1 MELFPEL
8 KTLNFFQRA
17 FLGSLVWRS
26 PEKTSSATRELL
38 SELWKE
44 GRFIESIYDVFLMC
58 SCEPEHILNASSL
71 HRHLASLNM
80 PERDAIWSIYLHDQY
95 DSYDHGPMYRL
106 IEWAWQANK
115 ESTEDW
121 VIELCAITLSWF
133 LTSSNRFLRDRAT
146 KALASMLG
154 KRPQVLPKIID
165 HFRNID
171 DPYVTERLCAV
182 AYGTVVLSENTSAI
196 QEIAAS
202 IYGLVFS
209 QRRPP
214 THLLL
219 RDYARGVIETAI
231 HKNARPSTV
240 ALHSILPPYESSWP
254 LQSPDPDQLEPYKE
268 RPENK
273 NDPAW
278 SRVWLYHSIVGDSD
292 FTRYAIDQGCGHFS
306 QHSLSD
312 TTNLH
317 AGDRGTTS
325 KLRDDQFDCGVAQ
338 RWMALRVFN
347 LGWTVERFGQFDKR
361 LDRLYSLHETCKP
374 ERLGKKYTWIALHE
388 LLARL
393 SDNVEYREDSGG
405 LEPTLYNGPWQLYR
419 RDIDPCLMQKTH
431 QVDWG
436 KGRETWWQ
444 PVDYAFDERNEER
457 FEAWTSDFQDLFD
470 PVEMIEV
477 EHPEGS
483 RWLVLES
490 NFRRVEQPPIE
501 EDEYKVLRRN
511 VGLAVT
517 GYFVQADHAEAL
529 LKWLKGQQ
537 FWRLPEP
544 VTIRQVFL
552 GEYPWAPS
560 FKEYDAAD
568 SWEYGNYLDQPHP
581 MVVSSAWYSW
591 ERELRLL
598 HR

>member
-1 MELFPEL
+1 MTWLHKGLDVDNPADSLMSIKPLRLLFTDKSYAQRHVGWVSALSIQLPERAGREVMELFPEL

-58 SCEPEHILNASSL
+58 SCEPETY
-71 HRHLASLNM
+71 
-80 PERDAIWSIYLHDQY
+80 PERLFTAQTPREPEHAGTGRDMVDISPRSIRFLR
-95 DSYDHGPMYRL
+95 SWPNVPL

-231 HKNARPSTV
+231 HKKRSSFNRST
-240 ALHSILPPYESSWP
+240 
-254 LQSPDPDQLEPYKE
+254 
-268 RPENK
+268 
-273 NDPAW
+273 
-278 SRVWLYHSIVGDSD
+278 
-292 FTRYAIDQGCGHFS
+292 
-306 QHSLSD
+306 
-312 TTNLH
+312 
-317 AGDRGTTS
+317 
-325 KLRDDQFDCGVAQ
+325 
-338 RWMALRVFN
+338 
-347 LGWTVERFGQFDKR
+347 
-361 LDRLYSLHETCKP
+361 SLH
-374 ERLGKKYTWIALHE
+374 
-388 LLARL
+388 
-393 SDNVEYREDSGG
+393 
-405 LEPTLYNGPWQLYR
+405 
-419 RDIDPCLMQKTH
+419 
-431 QVDWG
+431 
-436 KGRETWWQ
+436 
-444 PVDYAFDERNEER
+444 
-457 FEAWTSDFQDLFD
+457 
-470 PVEMIEV
+470 
-477 EHPEGS
+477 
-483 RWLVLES
+483 
-490 NFRRVEQPPIE
+490 PPS
-501 EDEYKVLRRN
+501 
-511 VGLAVT
+511 
-517 GYFVQADHAEAL
+517 
-529 LKWLKGQQ
+529 
-537 FWRLPEP
+537 
-544 VTIRQVFL
+544 IR
-552 GEYPWAPS
+552 
-560 FKEYDAAD
+560 K
-568 SWEYGNYLDQPHP
+568 
-581 MVVSSAWYSW
+581 
-591 ERELRLL
+591 
-598 HR
+598 